1 LGRRRNGS
9 VGVQLYRLSYAHIY
23 ICMKAGERYN
33 CTGNVMGVSSSI
45 TVDSFLSFFSYT
57 EGGIVGGSDVDV
69 GDDGIFLSV
78 GWHTKLVVAQRIE
91 RRRIKKRDRKKERK
105 NPSLCDVG
113 EPEL

>member
-1 LGRRRNGS
+1 
-9 VGVQLYRLSYAHIY
+9 
-23 ICMKAGERYN
+23 
-33 CTGNVMGVSSSI
+33 MGVSSSI

-91 RRRIKKRDRKKERK
+91 RGRIIKKGKERK
-105 NPSLCDVG
+105 REKTPSLCDVG